1 MSTSVFRGDYP
12 ITDRFTMTLFHIAN
26 QQLTPLTQTTF
37 AAEGLQERQDLQEA
51 LKRNIAAIAPDCLVI
66 ADEFSDWE
74 DSRRRI
80 DLLAIDR
87 NANLVVIELKR
98 DEVGAHME
106 LQALR
111 YAAMIANM
119 TFDKACDYFAAYID
133 QEGLQIDA
141 RNTLLEFV
149 DLDENQLDDFG
160 NEVRIVLA
168 SADFGKELTTSV
180 LWLRDKGI
188 DIRCVRL
195 TPFRYQGEV
204 LINAAQIIPL
214 EEAESYQIQFRE
226 KRAEQRASQQGTRD
240 YSKYRFNGGVY
251 NKRHFALAVLSHWIK
266 DRQLADLAGIT
277 AYLAQLDLA
286 RKVTPVDQIPEK
298 NLNRWHV
305 GEGNLIELPS
315 GEQIAIS
322 NQWGTDTERLLQGM
336 TQLGYQIEKL

>member
-1 MSTSVFRGDYP
+1 M
-12 ITDRFTMTLFHIAN
+12 
-26 QQLTPLTQTTF
+26 
-37 AAEGLQERQDLQEA
+37 
-51 LKRNIAAIAPDCLVI
+51 I

-119 TFDKACDYFAAYID
+119 TFDKACEYFATYIE

-141 RNTLLEFV
+141 RKTLLDFV
-149 DLDENQLDDFG
+149 DLDESQLDDFG

-188 DIRCVRL
+188 DISCLRL
-195 TPFRYQGEV
+195 TPFNYQGEV
-204 LINAAQIIPL
+204 LIDAAQIIPL
-214 EEAESYQIQFRE
+214 EEAEDYQIQFRE
-226 KRAEQRASQQGTRD
+226 KRAEQRASQQGTKD
-240 YSKYRFNGGVY
+240 YSKYRFNGEVY
-251 NKRHFALAVLSHWIK
+251 NKRHLALAVLNHWIK
-266 DRQLADLAGIT
+266 DQQLADLAQIT
-277 AYLAQLDLA
+277 DYLAQLNLA
-286 RKVTPVDQIPEK
+286 RKVKRLDQIPEN
-298 NLNRWHV
+298 NLKRWHL
-305 GEGNLIELPS
+305 GEGKLIELPS

-336 TQLGYQIEKL
+336 EQLGYLIEKI

>member
-1 MSTSVFRGDYP
+1 MS
-12 ITDRFTMTLFHIAN
+12 LFHIAN
-26 QQLTPLTQTTF
+26 QQLTRLTPTTF

-98 DEVGAHME
+98 DEIGAHME

-119 TFDKACDYFAAYID
+119 TFDKACEYFAAYIE

-195 TPFRYQGEV
+195 TPFNYQGEV
-204 LINAAQIIPL
+204 LINAVEIIPL
-214 EEAESYQIQFRE
+214 KEAENYQTQLRE
-226 KRAEQRASQQGTRD
+226 KRAEQRASQQGTNPKGTKD
-240 YSKYRFNGGVY
+240 YSKYSFNGEVY

-286 RKVTPVDQIPEK
+286 RKVKCLDQIPEN
-298 NLNRWHV
+298 NLNRWHL

-315 GEQIAIS
+315 GELIAIS

>member
-1 MSTSVFRGDYP
+1 MPYARPWLSYGNPCAGATCSKAAKTCPHASCIFS
-12 ITDRFTMTLFHIAN
+12 FLFNRSIC
-26 QQLTPLTQTTF
+26 
-37 AAEGLQERQDLQEA
+37 
-51 LKRNIAAIAPDCLVI
+51 NIEAIAPDCLVI

-119 TFDKACDYFAAYID
+119 TFDKACEYFATYIE

-141 RNTLLEFV
+141 RKTLLDFV
-149 DLDENQLDDFG
+149 DLDESQLDDFG

-188 DIRCVRL
+188 DISCVRL
-195 TPFRYQGEV
+195 TPFKYQGEV
-204 LINAAQIIPL
+204 LIDAAQIIPL
-214 EEAESYQIQFRE
+214 EEAEDYQIQFRE
-226 KRAEQRASQQGTRD
+226 KRAEQRASQQGTKD
-240 YSKYRFNGGVY
+240 YSKYRFNGEVY
-251 NKRHFALAVLSHWIK
+251 NKRHLALAVLNHWIK
-266 DRQLADLAGIT
+266 DQQLADLAQIT
-277 AYLAQLDLA
+277 DYLAQLNLA
-286 RKVTPVDQIPEK
+286 RKVKRLDQIPEN
-298 NLNRWHV
+298 NLKRWHL
-305 GEGNLIELPS
+305 GEGKLIELPS

-336 TQLGYQIEKL
+336 EQLGYLIEKI